1 VSPAVLD
8 VDVGGWRRESREESM
23 GIVSIASGDSA
34 SGRDCDCDCEAGSG
48 VEIVGVDVILADFVA
63 IARC

>member
-1 VSPAVLD
+1 VLD

-34 SGRDCDCDCEAGSG
+34 SGRDWDWEAGSG
-48 VEIVGVDVILADFVA
+48 VDMVGVEVILLRFVT
-63 IARC
+63 IERC